1 MNEVVRIVPAKDRVP
16 RFTAL
21 DFERMIAVGAF
32 ADLRAELVAGKI
44 EKMMPALP
52 AHGERNIT
60 IAVALHTA
68 SAAANV
74 RIMSDVSIRIDP
86 ETVRAADI
94 AVAEADIA
102 PDRIPAGDRII
113 LAVGIADTTLARDL
127 GGKRA
132 DYSRAGVRNY
142 WVVDAEARV
151 VHIMSAPTARG
162 YANTGLARFGEP
174 IGVPGTNETITIG

>member
-1 MNEVVRIVPAKDRVP
+1 MNEAVRIVPAPDRTA

-32 ADLRAELVAGKI
+32 SDMRAELVEGTI

-60 IAVALHTA
+60 IAVALHRAFAA
-68 SAAANV
+68 STV

-94 AVAEADIA
+94 AIAEADIA

-113 LAVGIADTTLARDL
+113 LAVEVADTTLARDL
-127 GGKRA
+127 GDKRA
-132 DYSRAGVRNY
+132 DYARAGVRNY

-151 VHIMSAPTARG
+151 VHVMSTPTARG
-162 YANTGLARFGEP
+162 YASTGLARFGEP
-174 IGVPGTNETITIG
+174 LAVPGTDETITIG